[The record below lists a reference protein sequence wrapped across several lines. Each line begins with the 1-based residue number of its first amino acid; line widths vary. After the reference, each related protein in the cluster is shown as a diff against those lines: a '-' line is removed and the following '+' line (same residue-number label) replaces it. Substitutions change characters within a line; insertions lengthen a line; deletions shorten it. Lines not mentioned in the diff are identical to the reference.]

1 MLLCV
6 YRGPDTVINEAY
18 NAVNQTSVAA
28 NEPVRDPDTV
38 INEAYNAV
46 NQTSRQTICS
56 LSSPTYQPTADDYEQ
71 LVKCI

>member
-18 NAVNQTSVAA
+18 DTVNQTSVAA

-46 NQTSRQTICS
+46 NQTSVAANEPVRDPDS
-56 LSSPTYQPTADDYEQ
+56 
-71 LVKCI
+71 V